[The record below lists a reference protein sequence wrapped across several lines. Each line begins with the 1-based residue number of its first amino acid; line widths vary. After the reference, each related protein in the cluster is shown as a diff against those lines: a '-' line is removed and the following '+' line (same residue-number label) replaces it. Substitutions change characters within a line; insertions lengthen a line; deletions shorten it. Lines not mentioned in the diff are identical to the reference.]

1 MRKRNYGYAVFSV
14 LLVLVASFGIYQYSS
29 AKEYK
34 RMMTNQYQRSFSD
47 LLDYVGN
54 IEVELKKG
62 KAVTDTAQM
71 TALSADIWKK
81 AAFAQENLGQ
91 LPISELELENTAKFL
106 SQVGDYTYSLSRKML
121 DGEAVTIEEKQT
133 MKELG
138 NYASSLYE
146 SLTKMQNDL
155 YDGNISFI
163 KAGKKVFADN
173 QNSYFG
179 TGLETVEKEFADYPS
194 LIYDGPFSEHIHKKT
209 SKFLE
214 GLPDISTADAEQC
227 VRKFLSDQQIVSIT
241 KLEDGNGTIPTYCF
255 RVKTDGEK
263 DAEIDIA
270 ISKQGGYP
278 VWMLSNK
285 QVSSD
290 GLKTDEAIE
299 KAKQFL
305 SNHRYANMKESY
317 YERMGNTLL
326 INFAYVQDGIVIYPD
341 LIKTKISL
349 EDGSVVGFECNG
361 YLMNH
366 EEHRMLPENLLS
378 AEQARQIAEKVME
391 IEVQNLTMIP
401 LETGKD
407 VLCYE
412 FKGKIDQDEFLIYL
426 NAETGKQEKILL
438 LLVSESGT
446 LTI

>member
-1 MRKRNYGYAVFSV
+1 MKKRNYGYAVFSV
-14 LLVLVASFGIYQYSS
+14 LLVLVASFGIYQYSN
-29 AKEYK
+29 AKQYK

-62 KAVTDTAQM
+62 KAVTDTSQM

-121 DGEAVTIEEKQT
+121 DGETVTIEEKQT

-146 SLTKMQNDL
+146 SLTKMQDDL
-155 YDGNISFI
+155 YAGTISFT
-163 KAGKKVFADN
+163 KAGKKVFAEN
-173 QNSYFG
+173 QNSDFG

-194 LIYDGPFSEHIHKKT
+194 LIYDGPFSEHVHQKK
-209 SKFLE
+209 SKFLD
-214 GLPDISTADAEQC
+214 GLPEISAADAEQC
-227 VRKFLSDQQIVSIT
+227 VRDFLSDQQIVSIT
-241 KLEDGNGTIPTYCF
+241 PLENGNGTIPTYSF
-255 RVKTDGEK
+255 RVKTDDEE
-263 DAEIDIA
+263 DIEITIA

-285 QVSSD
+285 PVSSD
-290 GLKTDEAIE
+290 GVTAEEAIE
-299 KAKQFL
+299 KAKHFL
-305 SNHRYANMKESY
+305 SNHRYSGMKESY

-341 LIKTKISL
+341 LIKIKISL
-349 EDGSVVGFECNG
+349 EDGSVVGFESNG

-366 EEHRMLPENLLS
+366 EEHRMLPADLLS
-378 AEQARQIAEKVME
+378 AEQARQIAEGVME
-391 IEVQNLTMIP
+391 IEVQNLTVIP

-412 FKGKIDQDEFLIYL
+412 FKGKIDQDEYLIYL